1 MFNDY
6 ESKPVSFKSTW
17 KKQKKHKNQRSQTS
31 ETITYEVGLQTKLP
45 KDAEVQTD
53 TLLQLMKT
61 TTINHIGSLDVK
73 KLSKFLNSAEQKI
86 IKQIQINN
94 ATAASYANM
103 LQSRRKESSYLL
115 TEEFSF
121 FEKLV
126 TSEENEQDIQTKLE
140 VTSVSWSK
148 TGASVAIS
156 YGSNE
161 NMSWSE
167 HRSYICVWNL
177 DRPKMKL
184 DECDHRLELGSSVQV
199 VEYHP
204 IVNGLIAGG
213 LFSGVIVVY
222 DINSDEAYYSNQS
235 HNDPVTCVRW
245 METISNSKSLRLL
258 SSSTDGKLIVWKFR
272 KGSTKTSLS
281 FEKEH
286 IILGTNIPKSFGVK
300 GRGNLGITCMCPS
313 FNLVEGDVL
322 KSTSRLVTVGSGI
335 VVGLEN
341 GLVLKCS
348 VEVSESNPVTFAY
361 KPHKG
366 PVYSIDWSPFSRNIF
381 LTSSTDKTCRI
392 YHSLES
398 VPLRCIQIEDF
409 MTNFSTTDAILTA
422 RWSYTRPCL
431 FTICCFDQVFCYDII
446 QEKAYFCAKIE
457 NNSNTSSASSNSVIN
472 DLQLNSLR
480 HDSLVTAHSCGKSF
494 LWRMGPGLIE
504 GKFSLQYE
512 INYLKKIAASQS
524 AVFED

>member
-1 MFNDY
+1 MFDDY
-6 ESKPVSFKSTW
+6 ESEPVSFKSTW

-53 TLLQLMKT
+53 TLLQLMKANSM
-61 TTINHIGSLDVK
+61 NHIGHLDVK
-73 KLSKFLNSAEQKI
+73 KLSSFLKSVEPKMT
-86 IKQIQINN
+86 KQIKINN
-94 ATAASYANM
+94 AMASKYANL

-115 TEEFSF
+115 TEEFTF
-121 FEKLV
+121 YEKLAI
-126 TSEENEQDIQTKLE
+126 SEENDEDIQKKLE

-184 DECDHRLELGSSVQV
+184 DECDHRMEVESSVQV
-199 VEYHP
+199 VEFHP
-204 IVNGLIAGG
+204 TINGLIAGG

-222 DINSDEAYYSNQS
+222 DVSSDEGYHSNQS

-245 METISNSKSLRLL
+245 MENNSNSKSLRLL
-258 SSSTDGKLIVWKFR
+258 SSSTDGKLVVWKFR

-286 IILGTNIPKSFGVK
+286 VILGSNIPKSFGSK
-300 GRGNLGITCMCPS
+300 GRGSLGITCLCPS
-313 FNLVEGDVL
+313 YNLHNSGM
-322 KSTSRLVTVGSGI
+322 RLVQVGSGL
-335 VVGLEN
+335 VVGMEN
-341 GLVLKCS
+341 GMVLKCS
-348 VEVSESNPVTFAY
+348 VEVNESNPVTFAY

-398 VPLRCIQIEDF
+398 VPLRCVQLEDF
-409 MTNFSTTDAILTA
+409 APKLNAQLLTA
-422 RWSYTRPCL
+422 RWSHTRPCL
-431 FTICCFDQVFCYDII
+431 FLIGCHDHVFCYDVIE
-446 QEKAYFCAKIE
+446 EKAHFCAKIE
-457 NNSNTSSASSNSVIN
+457 SGVNETRSIN

-480 HDSLVTAHSCGKSF
+480 RDSVVTALSSGENI
-494 LWRMGPGLIE
+494 LWRMGEGLVE

-512 INYLKKIAASQS
+512 MNHLKKVENQQN
-524 AVFED
+524 VWED